1 MRAKKKPPKEG
12 LSNLKMLLLAIFVTL
27 TEHIVESGDLALAAF
42 DFARLFKVTL
52 LADIANDAF
61 AVNLLL

>member
-1 MRAKKKPPKEG
+1 
-12 LSNLKMLLLAIFVTL
+12 MLLLAIFVTL
-27 TEHIVESGDLALAAF
+27 TKHIVESGDLALAAF